1 MGEIIDEAKQI
12 AGIEK
17 MNLYLTDEEML
28 KIDQED
34 YYKKGIQEGIEQTKR
49 DMIINLYN
57 NSVHVDVIAKAAN
70 LSQDE
75 VKTII
80 NKNGG

>member
-17 MNLYLTDEEML
+17 MNLYLTDEELL
-28 KIDQED
+28 KMDQED
-34 YYKKGIQEGIEQTKR
+34 YYKKGVEQTKR
-49 DMIINLYN
+49 DMIINFYN
-57 NSVHVDVIAKAAN
+57 NGVQINIIAKAAN

-80 NKNGG
+80 NKKGE